1 LGLQNR
7 KIVRWMIT
15 TFWLAIGVG
24 TVFLLVAASR
34 KKEEK
39 KCAGIYI
46 SIHGVSNNFFVDKK
60 DIMDS
65 IEAMVGRNPAG
76 EKINS
81 FDLRKIEKGLTANV
95 WVKSAQLF
103 FDNNEKLQVNV
114 LEREP
119 IARIFSRVGTTFYID
134 SSIEILPLSE
144 KFSARLPVFTDFPSD
159 RALVKADSDLLVDIK
174 DISLAIQKDSFCMAM
189 IDQID
194 ITPERTFNMV
204 PKIGNQTIVFGDG
217 NDIEDKLNNLRLFY
231 QKVITKT
238 GWNYYSTIGLQYKDQ
253 VIAKRKGAEDRAT
266 DSLRTLQLMQTMAA
280 NAKKLSEDS
289 SQITINDNSNNV
301 MDARSIQRS
310 SERDDAGDD
319 ADTAATEPNP
329 VKHVD
334 AKPVDVAPAVKVIK
348 PNEVQPKADKPVVK
362 PAAAKPKDPSPAKA
376 KKPEAVIKKP
386 VEKPVAKPTDKKA
399 TEKKPEVKAVVKP
412 KPAEK
417 PKATSMSP
425 KEKAE
430 KNDY

>member
-1 LGLQNR
+1 
-7 KIVRWMIT
+7 MIT
-15 TFWLAIGVG
+15 TFWLAIGAG

-65 IEAMVGRNPAG
+65 IEAIVGRNPAG

-144 KFSARLPVFTDFPSD
+144 KFSARLPVFTGFPSD
-159 RALVKADSDLLVDIK
+159 KALIKADSDLLVDIK

-194 ITPERTFNMV
+194 ITPERTFQMV

-217 NDIEDKLNNLRLFY
+217 NDIDEKLNNLRLFY

-253 VIAKRKGAEDRAT
+253 VVAKRKGAEDRTT

-289 SQITINDNSNNV
+289 SQTTSVNDNSNTI
-301 MDARSIQRS
+301 DERSIQRS
-310 SERDDAGDD
+310 SERDDEGAD
-319 ADTAATEPNP
+319 ADTTAKVPDP
-329 VKHVD
+329 VKPTEV
-334 AKPVDVAPAVKVIK
+334 KPPVIAPVIK
-348 PNEVQPKADKPVVK
+348 VVKPNGDQPKGDKPIVKPAAKAKSPAVVK
-362 PAAAKPKDPSPAKA
+362 PAAKA
-376 KKPEAVIKKP
+376 PDKKP
-386 VEKPVAKPTDKKA
+386 
-399 TEKKPEVKAVVKP
+399 TEKKPEVKTDVKP
-412 KPAEK
+412 KPAAVK
-417 PKATSMSP
+417 PKPTSMSP